1 MRRHGAGRWARGAH
15 AWCTHGHKV
24 EQVTGIDEAT
34 LGSIFEHFRS
44 ISGPMCLEQSCCS
57 LTIRQHLLRALG
69 NWSYEL
75 VVNQALN

>member
-1 MRRHGAGRWARGAH
+1 
-15 AWCTHGHKV
+15 
-24 EQVTGIDEAT
+24 VTGIDEAT